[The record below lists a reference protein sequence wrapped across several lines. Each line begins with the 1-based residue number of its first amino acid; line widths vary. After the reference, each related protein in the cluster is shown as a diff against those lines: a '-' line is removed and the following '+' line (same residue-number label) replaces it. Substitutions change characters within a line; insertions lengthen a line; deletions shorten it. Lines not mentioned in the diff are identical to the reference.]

1 MSQPNFN
8 NLLVADRLNDLY
20 REAAAERAFRPRR
33 PPKVRAQRRR
43 PGLPVVVRRRLG
55 WVSPST

>member
-1 MSQPNFN
+1 MSLPNFN

-33 PPKVRAQRRR
+33 PPKARAQRRR
-43 PGLPVVVRRRLG
+43 PGLPVIVRRRLG
-55 WVSPST
+55 WLSPST